1 MLIFNYPY
9 TDLYSLNLD
18 WIIKAIKEVQQ
29 VIGELGTVVNSVNG
43 QSGDVVIT
51 DDMITSILGSVVN
64 SVNGQAG
71 AVVITKEMLTTI
83 LEGVVNSFNGRTGTV
98 QLLPADVNATR
109 IDITW
114 TSDPGDTI
122 GSLTQAEIDALYA
135 DGKRVLIFVN
145 NVGSPDQIYF
155 LTIVGDAVT
164 PQPYT
169 PTAATSGVLSV
180 NGQSGVVTL
189 NADNLP
195 VALGETD
202 TIGDALDSKQAA
214 LTFDSAPTANSTNP
228 VTSGGVYTA
237 DQSLGDAITTLAG
250 TVNQHSDQ
258 IGDQG
263 IAIAKVE
270 NGTTA
275 TQTINTGD
283 YVYRNGTLYK
293 YGGSTIATGSTI
305 PTFSDSWIV
314 SGGGLNDLNNKVN
327 DLNFSNCST
336 WTSYLNQTEIGS
348 GSYVG
353 AIYSRHCI
361 TVTITTASRVHAEND
376 VIMTIPEG
384 YRPLDTLRFIAKI
397 GKGQTCVLQINP
409 NGTVVIWDYFNP
421 TDGRLVGA
429 FTYAV

>member
-1 MLIFNYPY
+1 MIFNYPY

-29 VIGELGTVVNSVNG
+29 VIGDLGTVVNSVNG
-43 QSGDVVIT
+43 QSGDIVLT
-51 DDMITSILGSVVN
+51 DEMLTSILGGVVN

-122 GSLTQAEIDALYA
+122 GTLTQAEIDALYA
-135 DGKRVLIFVN
+135 DGKRILIFVN
-145 NVGSPDQIYF
+145 NLGSPDQIYF
-155 LTIVGDAVT
+155 LTIVGDTVT

-237 DQSLGDAITTLAG
+237 DQNLGNAITTLG
-250 TVNQHSDQ
+250 TTVNQHSDQ
-258 IGDQG
+258 IGNVALPTTAQTLTG
-263 IAIAKVE
+263 AIAELQTNKLDASKIKKYTKTGVTISP
-270 NGTTA
+270 NTTVQVDFNLPHNA
-275 TQTINTGD
+275 NRILLTASLGWYPLPYRDITFAETFNNTGVLTIVNGD
-283 YVYRNGTLYK
+283 SSWPNYEIRIVVY
-293 YGGSTIATGSTI
+293 
-305 PTFSDSWIV
+305 
-314 SGGGLNDLNNKVN
+314 
-327 DLNFSNCST
+327 
-336 WTSYLNQTEIGS
+336 
-348 GSYVG
+348 
-353 AIYSRHCI
+353 
-361 TVTITTASRVHAEND
+361 
-376 VIMTIPEG
+376 EG
-384 YRPLDTLRFIAKI
+384 D
-397 GKGQTCVLQINP
+397 
-409 NGTVVIWDYFNP
+409 
-421 TDGRLVGA
+421 
-429 FTYAV
+429 

>member
-29 VIGELGTVVNSVNG
+29 VIGELGSVVNSVNG
-43 QSGDVVIT
+43 QSGDVVLT
-51 DDMITSILGSVVN
+51 NEMLTSILGSVVN

-83 LEGVVNSFNGRTGTV
+83 LEGVVNSFNGRSGTV

-135 DGKRVLIFVN
+135 DGKRILIFVN

-155 LTIVGDAVT
+155 LTIVGDTVT

-202 TIGDALDSKQAA
+202 TIGDALDSKQAV
-214 LTFDSAPTANSTNP
+214 LTFDSAPTANSANP

-237 DQSLGDAITTLAG
+237 DQSLGNAITTLAG

-258 IGDQG
+258 IEELGNALAYVINGDTYSG
-263 IAIAKVE
+263 S
-270 NGTTA
+270 
-275 TQTINTGD
+275 TIPDGS
-283 YVYRNGTLYK
+283 YVLWNGTLYTAN
-293 YGGSTIATGSTI
+293 GAIPAGSISASNFSSLPAT
-305 PTFSDSWIV
+305 
-314 SGGGLNDLNNKVN
+314 GGLNAVKKTTATTLESGIKIVRSGNVVELSFNVSGSKGIAVTGGSYAYVDYIPANLRPKDGISVIGIA
-327 DLNFSNCST
+327 SN
-336 WTSYLNQTEIGS
+336 EIGTVI
-348 GSYVG
+348 GLVG
-353 AIYSRHCI
+353 IQSADGRVFIQSA
-361 TVTITTASRVHAEND
+361 TTA
-376 VIMTIPEG
+376 TF
-384 YRPLDTLRFIAKI
+384 YR
-397 GKGQTCVLQINP
+397 
-409 NGTVVIWDYFNP
+409 
-421 TDGRLVGA
+421 
-429 FTYAV
+429 FTMNYLI

>member
-29 VIGELGTVVNSVNG
+29 VLGELGTVVNSVNG
-43 QSGDVVIT
+43 QSGDVVLT
-51 DDMITSILGSVVN
+51 NEMLTSILGSVVN

-83 LEGVVNSFNGRTGTV
+83 LEGVVNSFNGRSGTV

-122 GSLTQAEIDALYA
+122 DSLTQAEIDALYA
-135 DGKRVLIFVN
+135 DGKRILIFVN

-169 PTAATSGVLSV
+169 PTATTSGVLSV

-202 TIGDALDSKQAA
+202 TIGDALDSKQAT

-237 DQSLGDAITTLAG
+237 DQSLGNAITTLAG

-258 IGDQG
+258 IEALGPLNVLTSDSTAAALSAAQG
-263 IAIAKVE
+263 KVL
-270 NGTTA
+270 NDKMDMLSKKYNIPSDVVADNIPRQKPYNVDVIDMSSVDSTWGNNLFGQVMR
-275 TQTINTGD
+275 QTPILYDFVLYGLYNEIL
-283 YVYRNGTLYK
+283 YVYFIRYNSSTGTYDKKLK
-293 YGGSTIATGSTI
+293 KALT
-305 PTFSDSWIV
+305 
-314 SGGGLNDLNNKVN
+314 
-327 DLNFSNCST
+327 
-336 WTSYLNQTEIGS
+336 
-348 GSYVG
+348 
-353 AIYSRHCI
+353 
-361 TVTITTASRVHAEND
+361 
-376 VIMTIPEG
+376 
-384 YRPLDTLRFIAKI
+384 
-397 GKGQTCVLQINP
+397 
-409 NGTVVIWDYFNP
+409 
-421 TDGRLVGA
+421 
-429 FTYAV
+429 